1 MTNKRQVYDMQ
12 TIIFATGNMGKL
24 REVKQIMEGL
34 PYNII
39 SMKDAGLEVDVDETG
54 TTFEEN
60 SILKAKAVAA
70 KAKETGKFTDAVV
83 MADDSG
89 FEVDYLGGKPGI
101 YSARFM
107 GTDTPYSIKN
117 QKILDEMEGVPDDK
131 RDARFVAAIACV
143 FPDGRCEVVRDTF
156 EGKVAYEA
164 KGEYGFGYDPIMYV
178 PEKGCN
184 SGELLP
190 EEKNKISHRGKAL
203 MRAREILEKNI

>member
-1 MTNKRQVYDMQ
+1 MQ
-12 TIIFATGNMGKL
+12 KGPKMRDIIFATGNMGKL
-24 REVKQIMEGL
+24 REIKQIMEGL

-39 SMKDAGLEVDVDETG
+39 SMKEAGLETEVDETG
-54 TTFEEN
+54 ETFEEN
-60 SILKAKAVAA
+60 AILKATAIAKKAREAGVY
-70 KAKETGKFTDAVV
+70 GDAIV

-89 FEVDYLGGKPGI
+89 FEVDHLGGKPGI

-117 QKILDEMEGVPDDK
+117 QKILDEMEGVPEED
-131 RDARFVAAIACV
+131 RTARFVAAIACV
-143 FPDGRCEVVRDTF
+143 FPDGTCEVVRETF
-156 EGKVAYEA
+156 EGRVAHEA
-164 KGEYGFGYDPIMYV
+164 KGIYGFGYDPIMYV

-203 MRAREILEKNI
+203 MKARKLLEKKAL

>member
-1 MTNKRQVYDMQ
+1 MK

-24 REVKQIMEGL
+24 REIKEIMEGL
-34 PYNII
+34 PYNIV
-39 SMKDAGLEVDVDETG
+39 SMKEAGLETDVDETG
-54 TTFEEN
+54 TSFEEN
-60 SILKAKAVAA
+60 SILKAKAIAEKAA
-70 KAKETGKFTDAVV
+70 KTEEYSDALV

-89 FEVDYLGGKPGI
+89 FEVDYLNKEPGI
-101 YSARFM
+101 YSARYM

-117 QKILDEMEGVPDDK
+117 QNILDRMKGVPDEQ

-143 FPDGRCEVVRDTF
+143 FPDGRCEVVRETF
-156 EGKVAYEA
+156 EGKVAYES
-164 KGEYGFGYDPIMYV
+164 KGIYGFGYDPIMYV

-203 MRAREILEKNI
+203 MKMRKLLEV

>member
-1 MTNKRQVYDMQ
+1 MK

-24 REVKQIMEGL
+24 REIKEIMEGL
-34 PYNII
+34 PYNIV
-39 SMKDAGLEVDVDETG
+39 SMKEAGLEADVDETG
-54 TTFEEN
+54 TSFEEN
-60 SILKAKAVAA
+60 SILKAKAIAEKAA
-70 KAKETGKFTDAVV
+70 KTEEYRDALV

-89 FEVDYLGGKPGI
+89 FEVDYLNKEPGI
-101 YSARFM
+101 YSARYM

-117 QKILDEMEGVPDDK
+117 QNILDRMKGVPDEQ

-143 FPDGRCEVVRDTF
+143 FPDGRCEVVRETF
-156 EGKVAYEA
+156 EGKVAYES
-164 KGEYGFGYDPIMYV
+164 KGIYGFGYDPIMYV

-203 MRAREILEKNI
+203 MKMRKLLEV

>member
-1 MTNKRQVYDMQ
+1 MK

-24 REVKQIMEGL
+24 REIKEIMEGL
-34 PYNII
+34 PYNIV
-39 SMKDAGLEVDVDETG
+39 SMKEAGLETDVEETG
-54 TTFEEN
+54 TSFEEN
-60 SILKAKAVAA
+60 SVLKAKAIAEKAA
-70 KAKETGKFTDAVV
+70 KTEEYRDALV

-89 FEVDYLGGKPGI
+89 FEVDYLNKEPGI
-101 YSARFM
+101 YSARYM

-117 QKILDEMEGVPDDK
+117 QNILDRMKGVPDEQ

-143 FPDGRCEVVRDTF
+143 FPDGRCEVVRETF
-156 EGKVAYEA
+156 EGKVAYES
-164 KGEYGFGYDPIMYV
+164 KGIYGFGYDPIMYV

-203 MRAREILEKNI
+203 MKMRKLLEV

>member
-1 MTNKRQVYDMQ
+1 MK

-24 REVKQIMEGL
+24 REIKEIMEGL
-34 PYNII
+34 PYNIV
-39 SMKDAGLEVDVDETG
+39 SMKEAGLETDVDETG
-54 TTFEEN
+54 TSFEEN
-60 SILKAKAVAA
+60 SILKAKAIAEKAA
-70 KAKETGKFTDAVV
+70 KTEEYRDALV

-89 FEVDYLGGKPGI
+89 FEVDYLNKEPGI
-101 YSARFM
+101 YSARYM

-117 QKILDEMEGVPDDK
+117 QNILDRMKGVPDEQ

-143 FPDGRCEVVRDTF
+143 FPDGRCEVVRETF
-156 EGKVAYEA
+156 EGKVAYES
-164 KGEYGFGYDPIMYV
+164 KGIYGFGYDPIMYV

-203 MRAREILEKNI
+203 MKMRKLLEV

>member
-1 MTNKRQVYDMQ
+1 MR

-24 REVKQIMEGL
+24 REIKQIMEGL
-34 PYNII
+34 PYEII
-39 SMKDAGLEVDVDETG
+39 SMKEAGLETDVDETG

-60 SILKAKAVAA
+60 AILKAKAVAE
-70 KAKETGKFTDAVV
+70 KAREYEKYSDALV

-117 QKILDEMEGVPDDK
+117 QKILDEMKGVPDEL

-143 FPDGRCEVVRDTF
+143 FPDGTCEVVRDTF

-190 EEKNKISHRGKAL
+190 EEKNKISHRGTAL
-203 MRAREILEKNI
+203 MKARIMLEKGSKK

>member
-1 MTNKRQVYDMQ
+1 MK

-24 REVKQIMEGL
+24 REIKEIMEGL
-34 PYNII
+34 PYNIV
-39 SMKDAGLEVDVDETG
+39 SMKEAGLETDVDETG
-54 TTFEEN
+54 TSFEEN
-60 SILKAKAVAA
+60 SILKAKAIAEKAA
-70 KAKETGKFTDAVV
+70 KTEEYRDALV

-89 FEVDYLGGKPGI
+89 FEVDYLNKEPGI
-101 YSARFM
+101 YSARYM

-117 QKILDEMEGVPDDK
+117 QNILDRMKGVPDEQ

-143 FPDGRCEVVRDTF
+143 FPDGRCEVVRETF
-156 EGKVAYEA
+156 EGKVAYES
-164 KGEYGFGYDPIMYV
+164 KGIYGFGYDPIMYV

-203 MRAREILEKNI
+203 MKMRKLLEK

>member
-1 MTNKRQVYDMQ
+1 MK

-24 REVKQIMEGL
+24 REIKEIMEGL
-34 PYNII
+34 PYNIV
-39 SMKDAGLEVDVDETG
+39 SMKEAGLETDVDETG
-54 TTFEEN
+54 TSFEEN
-60 SILKAKAVAA
+60 SILKAKVIAEKAA
-70 KAKETGKFTDAVV
+70 KTEEYRDALV

-89 FEVDYLGGKPGI
+89 FEVDYLNKEPGI
-101 YSARFM
+101 YSARYM

-117 QKILDEMEGVPDDK
+117 QNILDRMKGVPDEQ

-143 FPDGRCEVVRDTF
+143 FPDGRCEVVRETF
-156 EGKVAYEA
+156 EGKVAYES
-164 KGEYGFGYDPIMYV
+164 KGIYGFGYDPIMYV

-203 MRAREILEKNI
+203 MKMRKLLEV

>member
-1 MTNKRQVYDMQ
+1 MK

-24 REVKQIMEGL
+24 REIKEIMEGL
-34 PYNII
+34 PYNIV
-39 SMKDAGLEVDVDETG
+39 SMKEAGLETDVDETG
-54 TTFEEN
+54 TSFEEN
-60 SILKAKAVAA
+60 SIIKAKAIAEKAA
-70 KAKETGKFTDAVV
+70 KTEEYRDALV

-89 FEVDYLGGKPGI
+89 FEVDYLNKEPGI
-101 YSARFM
+101 YSARYM

-117 QKILDEMEGVPDDK
+117 QNILDRMKGVPDEQ

-143 FPDGRCEVVRDTF
+143 FPDGRCEVVRETF
-156 EGKVAYEA
+156 EGKVAYES
-164 KGEYGFGYDPIMYV
+164 KGIYGFGYDPIMYV

-203 MRAREILEKNI
+203 MKMRKLLEV

>member
-1 MTNKRQVYDMQ
+1 MK

-24 REVKQIMEGL
+24 REIKEIMEGL
-34 PYNII
+34 PYNIV
-39 SMKDAGLEVDVDETG
+39 SMKEAGLETDVDETG
-54 TTFEEN
+54 TSFEEN
-60 SILKAKAVAA
+60 SILKAKAIAEKAA
-70 KAKETGKFTDAVV
+70 KTEEYRDALV

-89 FEVDYLGGKPGI
+89 FEVDYLGKEPGI
-101 YSARFM
+101 YSARYM

-117 QKILDEMEGVPDDK
+117 QNILDRMKGVPDEQ

-143 FPDGRCEVVRDTF
+143 FPDGRCEVVRETF
-156 EGKVAYEA
+156 EGKVAYES
-164 KGEYGFGYDPIMYV
+164 KGIYGFGYDPIMYV

-203 MRAREILEKNI
+203 MKMRKLLEV

>member
-1 MTNKRQVYDMQ
+1 MK

-24 REVKQIMEGL
+24 REIKEIMEGL
-34 PYNII
+34 PYNIV
-39 SMKDAGLEVDVDETG
+39 SMKEAGLETDVDETG
-54 TTFEEN
+54 TSFEEN
-60 SILKAKAVAA
+60 SILKAKAIAEKVAKTEEYRNA
-70 KAKETGKFTDAVV
+70 LV

-89 FEVDYLGGKPGI
+89 FEVDYLNKEPGI
-101 YSARFM
+101 YSSRYM

-117 QKILDEMEGVPDDK
+117 QNILDRMKGVPDEK
-131 RDARFVAAIACV
+131 RAARFVAAIACV

-156 EGKVAYEA
+156 EGKVAYES
-164 KGEYGFGYDPIMYV
+164 KGIYGFGYDPIMYV

-203 MRAREILEKNI
+203 MKMRKLLEN